1 MLKPLMDMFEA
12 ASSAYAE
19 KNGIERD
26 ADWHVFKLQEEIGE
40 LTQVWNRVTGRSPA
54 KGRSAEDLKSALADE
69 TADLIGHVLL
79 FARDQEIDLAA
90 AIERKWQ
97 FRPESP

>member
-19 KNGIERD
+19 KNGIARD
-26 ADWHVFKLQEEIGE
+26 ADWHVFKLQEELGE
-40 LTQVWNRVTGRSPA
+40 LTQVFNRVTGRSPA
-54 KGRSAEDLKSALADE
+54 KGRSAEELKSALADE
-69 TADLIGHVLL
+69 TADLMGHVLL
-79 FARDQEIDLAA
+79 FARAHDIDLAA